1 MRLRSEWVSG
11 EYDDRMTKSVSESV
25 VRVREWGES
34 ASESASD
41 SVSESVSDSVSNSD
55 SIVRVRVR
63 EWSKSEGKRVYLIR
77 A

>member
-1 MRLRSEWVSG
+1 MSD
-11 EYDDRMTKSVSESV
+11 EYDDRMTRSVSESV

-34 ASESASD
+34 ASD
-41 SVSESVSDSVSNSD
+41 SVSESVSDSVSDSVSNSD

-77 A
+77 G